1 MWWRSIEK
9 VKSRGLGRTDKC
21 QPQNRN
27 GKKRERE
34 TVKDFAEKT
43 VQLYI
48 SHCPIIGVSPWR
60 DLETTRGWK
69 GASTSPRVLFALP
82 RSSLPTLDPSILVV
96 VVASHRAFEK
106 LISLPRLTRFLV
118 RGRFLRGVV
127 ILC

>member
-1 MWWRSIEK
+1 MPTAE
-9 VKSRGLGRTDKC
+9 
-21 QPQNRN
+21 PQWEETRKGN
-27 GKKRERE
+27 GQRFRR
-34 TVKDFAEKT
+34 KDGS
-43 VQLYI
+43 VIYI
-48 SHCPIIGVSPWR
+48 FHCPIIGVSPWR

>member
-1 MWWRSIEK
+1 MP
-9 VKSRGLGRTDKC
+9 TDKY

-69 GASTSPRVLFALP
+69 EASTSPRVLFALP
-82 RSSLPTLDPSILVV
+82 RSSLPTLDPSILV
-96 VVASHRAFEK
+96 ASHRAFEK

-118 RGRFLRGVV
+118 RGQFLRGVV